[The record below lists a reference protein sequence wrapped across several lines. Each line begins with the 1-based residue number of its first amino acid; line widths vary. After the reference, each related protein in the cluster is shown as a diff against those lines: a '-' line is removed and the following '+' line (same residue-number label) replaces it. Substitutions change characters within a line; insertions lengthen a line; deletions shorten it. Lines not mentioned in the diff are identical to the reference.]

1 MSVHVYS
8 PQNRFCFLFYNR
20 PGCGEKEILRVLW
33 IFTLINCGLATL
45 LALEYKSV
53 YEL

>member
-1 MSVHVYS
+1 MSRVHVYS
-8 PQNRFCFLFYNR
+8 PENRFHSNR

-33 IFTLINCGLATL
+33 SFTLINCGLATL

>member
-1 MSVHVYS
+1 MSRVHVYS
-8 PQNRFCFLFYNR
+8 PETGFLFLR

-33 IFTLINCGLATL
+33 SFTLINCCLATL